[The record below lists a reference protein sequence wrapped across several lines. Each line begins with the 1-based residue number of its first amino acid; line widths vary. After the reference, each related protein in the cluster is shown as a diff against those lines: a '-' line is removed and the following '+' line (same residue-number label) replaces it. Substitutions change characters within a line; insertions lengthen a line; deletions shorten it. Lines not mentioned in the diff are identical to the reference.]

1 MVLSEN
7 SIPETTAAVSI
18 HKNSNSAV
26 AWIIGNGVLRAPQIY
41 VAGIY
46 HEEVP
51 FHGTSNNKWG

>member
-7 SIPETTAAVSI
+7 SIPETTAAGSI
-18 HKNSNSAV
+18 HKGSTV
-26 AWIIGNGVLRAPQIY
+26 AWIIGNGVLRALQIY

-46 HEEVP
+46 HEEVL